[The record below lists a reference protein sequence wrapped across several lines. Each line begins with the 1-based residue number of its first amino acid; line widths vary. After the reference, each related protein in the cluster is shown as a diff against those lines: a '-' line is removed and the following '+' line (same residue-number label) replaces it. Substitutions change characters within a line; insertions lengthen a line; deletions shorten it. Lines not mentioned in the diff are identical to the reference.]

1 MRKKHVVCFCP
12 MSSAKP
18 KSTYDLVVIGG
29 GPGGSTLASLVAMR
43 DRRVILLE
51 KQQFPRH
58 QIGES
63 LLPSTVHG
71 ICRLLGVGKDL
82 ESAGFQR
89 KRGGT
94 FLWGSSPTPWT
105 FTFSKHTDSLTGY
118 AYQVERSKFDKIL
131 LDNAARLG
139 VEVNQGCT
147 VTDVMFEDGR
157 VAGVTY
163 QDSTGNTHKVS
174 AAFVADAAG
183 HQSQFHRLAG
193 RRVLSQFFQN
203 VALYGY
209 FRNGKR
215 LPEPNA
221 GNILCAAFPEGWF
234 WYIPLTADL
243 TSVGVV
249 ISKKAAGKIREG
261 REQAFN
267 SFVNAC
273 PLIRDYLSGASRVN
287 EGQYGE
293 FRLRKDY
300 SYCNTAFY
308 RDGLVLIGDAACFVD
323 PVLSSGVHL
332 ATYAALLAARSINT
346 SLEGTL
352 SEAACFDEF
361 EYRYRRE
368 FGNFYQFLVAFYD
381 MHKDENSYYWEAR
394 KTLDSKEEPQEAFVR
409 LVAGLSQEDEAVF
422 PKERRLEVRNGL
434 GEWFE
439 SMEAEAGK
447 NRNVAQATSTPRV
460 NSFDFDSFMP
470 GISTEITQ
478 IQVQALLGDQRSPEN
493 PLRKEGLIPSLD
505 GFHWIKSE
513 SVQ

>member
-1 MRKKHVVCFCP
+1 MAISESKLK
-12 MSSAKP
+12 
-18 KSTYDLVVIGG
+18 YDLVVIGG
-29 GPGGSTLASLVAMR
+29 GPGGSTLASLVAMQGH
-43 DRRVILLE
+43 RVILFE
-51 KQQFPRH
+51 KQRFPRH

-71 ICRLLGVGKDL
+71 ICCLLGVGKDL
-82 ESAGFQR
+82 EAAGFQR

-94 FLWGSSPTPWT
+94 FLWGNSPAPWT
-105 FTFSKHTDSLTGY
+105 FTFSKNQDSLTGH

-139 VEVNQGCT
+139 VEVHQECA
-147 VTDVMFEDGR
+147 VTDIAFEDGR
-157 VAGVTY
+157 VSGATY
-163 QDSTGNTHKVS
+163 QDSGGATHKVS

-183 HQSQFHRLAG
+183 HQSQFYRLVG

-215 LPEPNA
+215 LPEPDS

-234 WYIPLTADL
+234 WYIPLAPDL

-249 ISKKAAGKIREG
+249 ISKKAAGKIRQG
-261 REQAFN
+261 REEAFY
-267 SFVNAC
+267 SFVDKC
-273 PLIRDYLSGASRVN
+273 PLIREYLSNASRIT

-300 SYCNTAFY
+300 SYCNTSFY

-332 ATYAALLAARSINT
+332 ATYSALLAARSINT
-346 SLEGTL
+346 SLAGCFD
-352 SEAACFDEF
+352 EAACFDEF

-368 FGNFYQFLVAFYD
+368 FGNFYQFLAAFYD
-381 MHKDENSYYWEAR
+381 MHKDEKSYYWEAR
-394 KTLDSKEEPQEAFVR
+394 NTLDSNEEPREAFVR
-409 LVAGLSQEDEAVF
+409 LVAGLAQEDESVF
-422 PKERRLEVRNGL
+422 PKERHLEVHQGL
-434 GEWFE
+434 GKWFE
-439 SMEAEAGK
+439 TMEAVAGK
-447 NRNVAQATSTPRV
+447 DPNGSQLRAAPRV
-460 NSFDFDSFMP
+460 TSFDFDSFMP

-478 IQVQALLGDQRSPEN
+478 MQVQALLGKDRSSEN
-493 PLRKEGLIPSLD
+493 PLRKEGLIPSPD
-505 GFHWIKSE
+505 GFHWVKP
-513 SVQ
+513 QPLQ